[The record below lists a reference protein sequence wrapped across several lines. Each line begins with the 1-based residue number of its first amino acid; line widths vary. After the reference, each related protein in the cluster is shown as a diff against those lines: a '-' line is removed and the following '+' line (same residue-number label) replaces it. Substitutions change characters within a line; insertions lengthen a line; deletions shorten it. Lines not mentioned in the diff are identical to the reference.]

1 MEEPRNEITDD
12 HLITPLSQCY
22 PAGLKIF
29 APKTEYIS
37 GRSVSNGNLAFF
49 NKVSYKST
57 VLVQCFFFLSNQATQ
72 RVNNRCSQMFLRLST
87 KSVPRS
93 REGTAVLVKLRKHV

>member
-1 MEEPRNEITDD
+1 MEEPRNEITGD
-12 HLITPLSQCY
+12 HLITPISQYY

-37 GRSVSNGNLAFF
+37 GGSVSNGNLAFF

-57 VLVQCFFFLSNQATQ
+57 VLTGFFFLSNQATQ
-72 RVNNRCSQMFLRLST
+72 RVNNRCSQMFLRHST